1 MKKPGYADRADLP
14 ENKRIDII
22 GKLVTDEKK
31 TINVVVDDDGKKVD
45 RYAKKLLTKFPH
57 LIIIEKFKSPV
68 DKTVVLKV
76 GPKP

>member
-1 MKKPGYADRADLP
+1 MKKPGYADLADLP

-45 RYAKKLLTKFPH
+45 RYAKN
-57 LIIIEKFKSPV
+57 S
-68 DKTVVLKV
+68 
-76 GPKP
+76 